1 MYHKHWRLLDIPF
14 GSEIDPRRFL
24 ASPPHEEALAR
35 LQFLAVHRRGVG
47 VVLGEAGSGKSML
60 LAVFAEAM
68 RRAGQSAA
76 LVNLVGVGTDEF
88 LRQVNAGLGA
98 NPGRNDLRP
107 HLWRMLADRI
117 AESRYQELAVV
128 ILIDDADAAQ
138 GDLVTTLQRLAK
150 LDAGPGRCMTVV
162 LAGRYDRI
170 GNVGS
175 DLLELADLRI
185 DLVPWDISDTQRYVQ
200 ESVTRAGADPAI
212 FTGSAILRIHQRAGG
227 LPRRIGQLAHSALL
241 AGAGR
246 GVDRIEPDLVDSACE
261 ELITIELTAH

>member
-1 MYHKHWRLLDIPF
+1 MYHKHWRLLDTPF
-14 GSEIDPRRFL
+14 GTNIDPQRFL

-47 VVLGEAGSGKSML
+47 VVLGASGSGKSML

-68 RRAGQSAA
+68 RRAGQAVAA
-76 LVNLVGVGTDEF
+76 VNLTGLGSDEF
-88 LRQVNAGLGA
+88 LRLVNASLGSQ
-98 NPGRNDLRP
+98 PLRTD
-107 HLWRMLADRI
+107 HRAQLWHSLDDRI
-117 AESRYQELAVV
+117 AECRYQELEAVV
-128 ILIDDADAAQ
+128 LVDDADAAQ
-138 GDLVTTLQRLAK
+138 GDVATTLQRLAK
-150 LDAGPGRCMTVV
+150 IDVGPDRRLSIV

-185 DLVPWDISDTQRYVQ
+185 DLIPWDIVDTERFVH
-200 ESVTRAGADPAI
+200 ESVSRAGADPAI

-227 LPRRIGQLAHSALL
+227 LPRRVGQLAHSALL

-246 GVDRIEPDLVDSACE
+246 GVERIEPDLVDSACD
-261 ELITIELTAH
+261 ELGTIELVA